1 MKDSRVRYNQAEKY
15 AVQAFR
21 ARAFCLARKNLTA
34 ATMAQLFL
42 GNIDAVT
49 RACREHEHGLFVVTE
64 SGLRRV
70 PLYFGAHSI
79 VGRAVKPFLS
89 RNG

>member
-49 RACREHEHGLFVVTE
+49 RACSEHEHGLFVVTE

-70 PLYFGAHSI
+70 PL
-79 VGRAVKPFLS
+79 
-89 RNG
+89 